1 MLAIGEIVADGGLN
15 IRFFHIRNYTAR
27 YAMSGLSKDAIDLTN
42 EKWEDVERYNACLA
56 RLIARRKREIALE
69 GILVESKTAWKLA
82 TLQQSLLYRACAVAN
97 GTADAWNANNVTS
110 AVILGRAVIETIAL
124 IEFVRDELLRL
135 REPMNIAA
143 ANAIDAVCNE
153 QLFSTR
159 SETALAGGYGH
170 LARNVLT
177 YIDKFDKKSAGAR
190 EAYDSLSEF
199 AHPNSNGHYFTYGE
213 LDKGNGR
220 VTFHESAP
228 RIRGSQVY
236 IVTCLMLMG
245 FVERAMDTFDET
257 IPIVGE
263 VDKGQGPW
271 LPATVEALRERHRDG
286 MVIVHEKKP

>member
-1 MLAIGEIVADGGLN
+1 MTG
-15 IRFFHIRNYTAR
+15 F
-27 YAMSGLSKDAIDLTN
+27 SKDAIDLTN
-42 EKWEDVERYNACLA
+42 EKWEDVERYNACLE
-56 RLIARRKREIALE
+56 RLIARRKPEIALE
-69 GILVESKTAWKLA
+69 GPLVESKTAWKLA
-82 TLQQSLLYRACAVAN
+82 TLRESLLYRVCAVAN

-110 AVILGRAVIETIAL
+110 AVILGRALMETVAL
-124 IEFVRDELLRL
+124 VEFIRDELLRL

-143 ANAIDAVCNE
+143 ANAIDNVCNQ

-159 SETALAGGYGH
+159 NETALAGGYGH

-177 YIDKFDKKSAGAR
+177 YVDKFDKKIAGTR
-190 EAYDSLSEF
+190 EAYDSLSES

-228 RIRGSQVY
+228 RIRGIQVY
-236 IVTCLMLMG
+236 IVTCLMLMQ

-263 VDKGQGPW
+263 VDKGRGPW
-271 LPATVEALRERHRDG
+271 LPATVEALRERRRDG
-286 MVIVHEKKP
+286 MVIFHGTKS